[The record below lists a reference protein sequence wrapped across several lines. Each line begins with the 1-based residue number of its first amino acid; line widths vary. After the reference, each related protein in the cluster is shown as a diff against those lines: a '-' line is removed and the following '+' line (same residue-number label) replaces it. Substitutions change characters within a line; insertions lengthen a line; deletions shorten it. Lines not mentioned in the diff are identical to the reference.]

1 MIYTPAATGSTC
13 KVSDRDDPARN
24 AGVRNKT
31 GNAETQR
38 DEAKLPGH
46 VQHDPS
52 IGADAGVWTVV
63 LTLAEINGFGAADP
77 AVVRRHQNAKLR
89 AARRS
94 DSMRGRSLTLRAREE
109 LQKLARAATPH
120 PDRSAFAFNARQT
133 SHAAL
138 VCRRVQA
145 CNAVWVN
152 VARLVASSFY
162 DQIMTPLV
170 PLMVRGVKRGL
181 ALPRL

>member
-1 MIYTPAATGSTC
+1 M
-13 KVSDRDDPARN
+13 
-24 AGVRNKT
+24 RNKT
-31 GNAETQR
+31 GDAETQR
-38 DEAKLPGH
+38 DEAKLAGH

-63 LTLAEINGFGAADP
+63 LTLAEINGFEAVAP
-77 AVVRRHQNAKLR
+77 AVVRRHQNAKLS
-89 AARRS
+89 AARRF
-94 DSMRGRSLTLRAREE
+94 DSIRGRSLTLRAREE

-133 SHAAL
+133 SHAAW

-152 VARLVASSFY
+152 VARLVDSSLN
-162 DQIMTPLV
+162 T
-170 PLMVRGVKRGL
+170 K
-181 ALPRL
+181 

>member
-1 MIYTPAATGSTC
+1 MIYTPAATGSTS
-13 KVSDRDDPARN
+13 KVSNRDDPARN

-63 LTLAEINGFGAADP
+63 LTLAEINGFGAVDP

-133 SHAAL
+133 SHAAW

-162 DQIMTPLV
+162 TQIMSPLV
-170 PLMVRGVKRGL
+170 PLM
-181 ALPRL
+181 PRV